1 MQYFSD
7 RELGDAPR
15 NVTEISSTV
24 WGGIADLIQ
33 ERVEDVSFGERFPI
47 GCEDDP
53 AICTGVDRSRF
64 RASIEAAVP
73 AISELDPIRGW
84 GIINI
89 ETPPLVV
96 AMDIIEFCWKSVSK
110 TKRDRPHG
118 FFDHFHY
125 KYFDQEAGQSEFRDA
140 VNLIF
145 RRNGLAFTLTEQGRV
160 ERIVPVEIGNA
171 LRNVSFRTKDAEL
184 NDMLETARRKFLNPD
199 DKERGEA
206 LEKLCDAFERIKTID
221 NPDKKAGAM
230 EMLDRAAGSS
240 SSKFRALLEVEAKA
254 LTDAGNTFRIRHSET
269 NQETLASTEHV
280 DYLFCRLFSLLNL
293 ILRTMDS

>member
-7 RELGDAPR
+7 RELGEAPR
-15 NVTEISSTV
+15 NITEISDTV

-33 ERVEDVSFGERFPI
+33 ERIDNVSFGQRFPSVC
-47 GCEDDP
+47 GDYRD
-53 AICTGVDRSRF
+53 ICTSVHHFRF
-64 RASIEAAVP
+64 KDAIRATVP
-73 AISELDPIRGW
+73 AIAELVDGRW
-84 GIINI
+84 EIIPVG
-89 ETPPLVV
+89 TPPLVV
-96 AMDIIEFCWKSVSK
+96 AMDIIEFCWNSISK
-110 TKRDRPHG
+110 AQRGDFHRYYNHYHYIN
-118 FFDHFHY
+118 FDE
-125 KYFDQEAGQSEFRDA
+125 EAGRSEFRDA

-145 RRNGLAFTLTEQGRV
+145 RRNHLAFTLTEQGRV
-160 ERIVPVEIGNA
+160 ERIVPVEIDKA
-171 LRNVSFRTKDAEL
+171 LRNAPFQTKDAEL
-184 NDMLETARRKFLNPD
+184 NDMLATARRKFFSSD
-199 DKERGEA
+199 EKERGEA

-240 SSKFRALLEVEAKA
+240 SSKFKALLEAEAKA

-293 ILRTMDS
+293 ILRTMNR